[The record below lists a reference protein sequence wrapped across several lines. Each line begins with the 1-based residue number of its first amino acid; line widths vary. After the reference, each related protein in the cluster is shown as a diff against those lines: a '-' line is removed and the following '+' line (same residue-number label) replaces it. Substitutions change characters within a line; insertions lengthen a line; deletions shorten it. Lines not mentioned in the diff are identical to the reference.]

1 VFTRYKLLEI
11 ERRVFTLGQRLR
23 RFADHVA
30 TIAGAANGTRVRRW
44 IRAKKAG
51 WYAVLADPRMPVT
64 STLLDQAHNAIERK
78 LFMRRG
84 FHHPQGNQQA
94 FLNGLTLL
102 DDLVPYQRRASMP
115 VNVAWKSKEA
125 TSLHATGSSTSK
137 SSR

>member
-1 VFTRYKLLEI
+1 MRSLIGSIRGFARTEAVGLPGPAQSNL
-11 ERRVFTLGQRLR
+11 TLP
-23 RFADHVA
+23 DHA
-30 TIAGAANGTRVRRW
+30 EFIICNQ
-44 IRAKKAG
+44 
-51 WYAVLADPRMPVT
+51 
-64 STLLDQAHNAIERK
+64 SIERK